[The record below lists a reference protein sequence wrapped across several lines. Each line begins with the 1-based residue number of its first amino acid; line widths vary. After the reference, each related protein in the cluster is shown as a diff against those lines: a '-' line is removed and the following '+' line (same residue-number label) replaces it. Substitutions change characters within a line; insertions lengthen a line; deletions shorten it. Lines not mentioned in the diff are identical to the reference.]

1 MSKDTGSF
9 VEPWRFDCNG
19 ERFYVDAVLR
29 RLDSEAQAAGY
40 DAGTA
45 HFIKMVGRLILGQ
58 HRALGDRAAPD
69 NERVL
74 QEYVD
79 HYKGKCEVQ
88 TAEIAA
94 LKKTLDTIRVLDRA
108 ASRPT
113 GAPDDMREET

>member
-1 MSKDTGSF
+1 MAFRELQS
-9 VEPWRFDCNG
+9 R
-19 ERFYVDAVLR
+19 
-29 RLDSEAQAAGY
+29 
-40 DAGTA
+40 
-45 HFIKMVGRLILGQ
+45 
-58 HRALGDRAAPD
+58 RALGDRAAPD

-113 GAPDDMREET
+113 GVPEPAADEREGM